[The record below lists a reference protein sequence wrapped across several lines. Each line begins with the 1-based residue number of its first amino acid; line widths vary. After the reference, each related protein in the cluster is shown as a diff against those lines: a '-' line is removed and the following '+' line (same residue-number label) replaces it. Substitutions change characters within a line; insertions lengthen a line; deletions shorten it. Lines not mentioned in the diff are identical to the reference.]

1 MEQSGIDTVPGPAR
15 ADAMA
20 APGSRELAT
29 MAALLLAYVGLE
41 WVSFIHEYKGVPITP
56 WNPGLGLLFA
66 FMVLKGAPRYALL
79 LFVGVLI
86 AEFAVLRTSLEWYVV
101 LSISLSISGGYA
113 AVAIAVRRQLRL
125 DVGLKRLKDVVE
137 LLGTA
142 LLGGSA
148 VAVMLSLVL
157 VADRQLELADVMVA
171 AWPLLVGDVIG
182 ILVMTPLV
190 LRLALWR
197 PTGPIR
203 AVLPLL
209 PEAIVFVLAI
219 ALCLWII
226 VIPQT
231 GFNFFYL
238 LFLPVGV
245 IAVRYGLDGACL
257 ALAFTQFGLVG
268 LLHYYGYDARAFTD
282 FQILML
288 VLSSTGLIVGVV
300 VTERQHAA
308 ETLREYEAMLRAKEA
323 EVAQATRMNLVSS
336 MASTLAHEINQ
347 PMTAARALARS
358 AQELVRARNGDLSRV
373 DTNLSNLIAQIDH
386 AGGVVR
392 RMRDFLRRGRP
403 HVSTV
408 AIGELL
414 DEVLML
420 VRLKATEADTQLEID
435 VAEGLP
441 SIHADRVQL
450 QQVVLNLVGNA
461 IEAVAAG
468 GGSDRRIQI
477 RARASGNGKELEV
490 AVVDNGPGIG
500 PEIADR
506 LFEPLTTS
514 KHGGLGLGL
523 SICASI
529 IESHGGK
536 IWLHA
541 RTPGATEFRF
551 SLPFAT
557 GPSD

>member
-1 MEQSGIDTVPGPAR
+1 MTQSEGGDTVAGAVG
-15 ADAMA
+15 
-20 APGSRELAT
+20 APGLTMPTPRELVGAV
-29 MAALLLAYVGLE
+29 ALLLAYVGLE

-66 FMVLKGAPRYALL
+66 FMVLKGPRYALL
-79 LFVGVLI
+79 LFAGVLI
-86 AEFAVLRTSLEWYVV
+86 AELAVLRTSLGWYVV
-101 LSISLSISGGYA
+101 LSISLIISGGYA
-113 AVAIAVRRQLRL
+113 AVAVAARRQLRL

-137 LLGTA
+137 LLVAA
-142 LLGGSA
+142 LLGSCAIA
-148 VAVMLSLVL
+148 VLLSLVL
-157 VADRQLELADVMVA
+157 VADHQLELADVMVA
-171 AWPLLVGDVIG
+171 TWPLLVGDVIG

-190 LRLALWR
+190 LRLALRR
-197 PTGPIR
+197 PTGLAR
-203 AVLPLL
+203 AVLPVL
-209 PEAIVFVLAI
+209 PEAVVFVAAI
-219 ALCLWII
+219 ALCLWLI

-231 GFNFFYL
+231 GFSFFYL

-245 IAVRYGLDGACL
+245 TAVRYGLDGACL

-268 LLHYYGYDARAFTD
+268 LLHLYGYDARAFTE

-308 ETLREYEAMLRAKEA
+308 ETLREYEAMLRTKEA
-323 EVAQATRMNLVSS
+323 EVAQATRLNLVSS

-358 AQELVRARNGDLSRV
+358 AQELVRAKDGDLSRA

-408 AIGELL
+408 AIDELL

-420 VRLKATEADTQLEID
+420 LRLQATESGTQVQID
-435 VAEGLP
+435 VADGLP
-441 SIHADRVQL
+441 TVHADRVQL

-461 IEAVAAG
+461 IEAVGAG
-468 GGSDRRIQI
+468 GRSDRRVRI
-477 RARASGNGKELEV
+477 RARVSDDAKDIEV
-490 AVVDNGPGIG
+490 AVIDNGPGIAA
-500 PEIADR
+500 EIADR

-514 KHGGLGLGL
+514 KHDGLGLGL
-523 SICASI
+523 SICATI
-529 IESHGGK
+529 IESHGGR

-551 SLPFAT
+551 TLPLTAR
-557 GPSD
+557 P

>member
-1 MEQSGIDTVPGPAR
+1 MQKSERID
-15 ADAMA
+15 A
-20 APGSRELAT
+20 AAGVVNGTGLALPKPRELVGAL
-29 MAALLLAYVGLE
+29 ALLLAYVALE

-66 FMVLKGAPRYALL
+66 FMVLKGPGYALL
-79 LFVGVLI
+79 LFAGVLV
-86 AEFAVLRTSLEWYVV
+86 AELAVLGTSLGWTEV
-101 LSISLSISGGYA
+101 LSISLIISAGYA
-113 AVAIAVRRQLRL
+113 AVARVARRQLRL
-125 DVGLKRLKDVVE
+125 DVGLKRLTDVVE
-137 LLGTA
+137 LLVAA
-142 LLGGSA
+142 LLGASA
-148 VAVMLSLVL
+148 VAVLLSLVL
-157 VADRQLELADVMVA
+157 VADAQLELADVMVA
-171 AWPLLVGDVIG
+171 TWPLLVGDVIG

-197 PTGPIR
+197 PKDFVQAVRPI
-203 AVLPLL
+203 L
-209 PEAIVFVLAI
+209 PEAALFVAAI

-226 VIPQT
+226 VNPQT
-231 GFNFFYL
+231 GFSFFYL

-245 IAVRYGLDGACL
+245 TAVRYGLDGACL

-268 LLHYYGYDARAFTD
+268 LLHLYGYDARAFTE

-288 VLSSTGLIVGVV
+288 VLSSTGLIVGVI

-308 ETLREYEAMLRAKEA
+308 EMLREYQAMLRAKEA
-323 EVAQATRMNLVSS
+323 EVAQATRLNLVSS

-358 AQELVRARNGDLSRV
+358 AQELVRAKNGDLARA

-408 AIGELL
+408 DIEELL
-414 DEVLML
+414 DEVRML
-420 VRLKATEADTQLEID
+420 LRLQATEAGVQVELD
-435 VAEGLP
+435 VADGLP
-441 SIHADRVQL
+441 VIHADRVQL

-461 IEAVAAG
+461 IEAVTAG
-468 GGSDRRIQI
+468 TGEDRRVRI
-477 RARASGNGKELEV
+477 RARASDNGKDIEV
-490 AVVDNGPGIG
+490 AVIDNGPGIAT
-500 PEIADR
+500 EIADR

-523 SICASI
+523 SICATI
-529 IESHGGK
+529 IETHGGR

-541 RTPGATEFRF
+541 RSPGATEFRF
-551 SLPFAT
+551 SLPLAAR
-557 GPSD
+557 P

>member
-1 MEQSGIDTVPGPAR
+1 MTQSEGGDTVAGAVG
-15 ADAMA
+15 
-20 APGSRELAT
+20 APGFTMPTPRELVGAV
-29 MAALLLAYVGLE
+29 ALLLAYVGLE

-66 FMVLKGAPRYALL
+66 FMVLKGPRYALL
-79 LFVGVLI
+79 LFAGVLI
-86 AEFAVLRTSLEWYVV
+86 AELAVLRTSLGWYVV
-101 LSISLSISGGYA
+101 VSISLIISGGYA
-113 AVAIAVRRQLRL
+113 AVAVAARRQLRL

-137 LLGTA
+137 LLVAA
-142 LLGGSA
+142 LLGSCAIA
-148 VAVMLSLVL
+148 VLLSLVL
-157 VADRQLELADVMVA
+157 VADHQLELADVMVA
-171 AWPLLVGDVIG
+171 TWPLLVGDVIG

-190 LRLALWR
+190 LRLALRR
-197 PTGPIR
+197 PTGLAR
-203 AVLPLL
+203 AVLPVL
-209 PEAIVFVLAI
+209 PEAVVFVAAI
-219 ALCLWII
+219 ALCLWLI

-231 GFNFFYL
+231 GFSFFYL

-245 IAVRYGLDGACL
+245 TAVRYGLDGACL

-268 LLHYYGYDARAFTD
+268 LLHLYGYDARAFTE

-308 ETLREYEAMLRAKEA
+308 ETLREYEAMLRTKEA
-323 EVAQATRMNLVSS
+323 EVAQATRLNLVSS

-358 AQELVRARNGDLSRV
+358 AQELVRAKDGDLSRA
-373 DTNLSNLIAQIDH
+373 DTNLSNLVAQIDH

-408 AIGELL
+408 AIDELL

-420 VRLKATEADTQLEID
+420 LRLQATESGTQVQID
-435 VAEGLP
+435 VADGLP
-441 SIHADRVQL
+441 TVHADRVQL

-461 IEAVAAG
+461 IEAVGAG
-468 GGSDRRIQI
+468 GRSDRRVRI
-477 RARASGNGKELEV
+477 RARVSDDAKDIEV
-490 AVVDNGPGIG
+490 AVIDNGPGIAA
-500 PEIADR
+500 EIADR

-514 KHGGLGLGL
+514 KHDGLGLGL
-523 SICASI
+523 SICATI
-529 IESHGGK
+529 IESHGGR

-551 SLPFAT
+551 TLPLTAR
-557 GPSD
+557 P

>member
-1 MEQSGIDTVPGPAR
+1 MTQSEGGDTVAGAVG
-15 ADAMA
+15 
-20 APGSRELAT
+20 APGFTMPTPRELVGAV
-29 MAALLLAYVGLE
+29 ALLLAYVGLE

-66 FMVLKGAPRYALL
+66 FMVLKGPRYALL
-79 LFVGVLI
+79 LFAGVLI
-86 AEFAVLRTSLEWYVV
+86 AELAVLRTSLGWYVV
-101 LSISLSISGGYA
+101 LSISLIISAGYA
-113 AVAIAVRRQLRL
+113 AVAVAARRQLRL

-137 LLGTA
+137 LLVAA
-142 LLGGSA
+142 LLGSCAIA
-148 VAVMLSLVL
+148 VLLSLVL
-157 VADRQLELADVMVA
+157 VADHQLELADVMVA
-171 AWPLLVGDVIG
+171 TWPLLVGDVIG

-190 LRLALWR
+190 LRLALRR
-197 PTGPIR
+197 PTGLVR
-203 AVLPLL
+203 AVLPVL
-209 PEAIVFVLAI
+209 PEAVVFVAAI
-219 ALCLWII
+219 ALCLWLI

-231 GFNFFYL
+231 GFSFFYL

-245 IAVRYGLDGACL
+245 TAVRYGLDGACL

-268 LLHYYGYDARAFTD
+268 LLHLYGYDARAFTE

-308 ETLREYEAMLRAKEA
+308 ETLREYEAMLRTKEA
-323 EVAQATRMNLVSS
+323 EVAQATRLNLVSS

-358 AQELVRARNGDLSRV
+358 AQELVRAKDGDLSRA

-408 AIGELL
+408 AIDELL

-420 VRLKATEADTQLEID
+420 LRLQATESGTQVQID
-435 VAEGLP
+435 VADGLP
-441 SIHADRVQL
+441 TVHADRVQL

-461 IEAVAAG
+461 IEAVGAG
-468 GGSDRRIQI
+468 GRSDRRVRI
-477 RARASGNGKELEV
+477 RARVSDDAKDIEV
-490 AVVDNGPGIG
+490 AVIDNGPGIAA
-500 PEIADR
+500 EIADR

-514 KHGGLGLGL
+514 KHDGLGLGL
-523 SICASI
+523 SICATI
-529 IESHGGK
+529 IESHGGR

-551 SLPFAT
+551 TLPLTAR
-557 GPSD
+557 P

>member
-1 MEQSGIDTVPGPAR
+1 MTQSEGGDTVAGAVG
-15 ADAMA
+15 
-20 APGSRELAT
+20 APGFTMPTPRELVGAV
-29 MAALLLAYVGLE
+29 ALLLAYVGLE

-66 FMVLKGAPRYALL
+66 FMVLKGPRYALL
-79 LFVGVLI
+79 LFAGVLI
-86 AEFAVLRTSLEWYVV
+86 AELAVLRTSLGWYVV
-101 LSISLSISGGYA
+101 LSISLIISAGYA
-113 AVAIAVRRQLRL
+113 AVAVAARRQLRL

-137 LLGTA
+137 LLVAA
-142 LLGGSA
+142 LLGSCAIA
-148 VAVMLSLVL
+148 VLLSLVL
-157 VADRQLELADVMVA
+157 VADHQLELADVMVA
-171 AWPLLVGDVIG
+171 TWPLLVGDVIG

-190 LRLALWR
+190 LRLALRR
-197 PTGPIR
+197 PTGLVR
-203 AVLPLL
+203 AVLPVL
-209 PEAIVFVLAI
+209 PEAVVFVAAI
-219 ALCLWII
+219 ALCLWLI

-231 GFNFFYL
+231 GFSFFYL

-245 IAVRYGLDGACL
+245 TAVRYGLDGACL

-268 LLHYYGYDARAFTD
+268 LLHLYGYDARAFTE

-308 ETLREYEAMLRAKEA
+308 ETLREYEAMLRTKEA
-323 EVAQATRMNLVSS
+323 EVAQATRLNLVSS

-358 AQELVRARNGDLSRV
+358 AQELVRAKDGDLSRA

-408 AIGELL
+408 AIDELL

-420 VRLKATEADTQLEID
+420 LRLQATESGTQVQID
-435 VAEGLP
+435 VADGLP
-441 SIHADRVQL
+441 TVHADRVQL

-461 IEAVAAG
+461 IESVGAG
-468 GGSDRRIQI
+468 GRSDRRVRI
-477 RARASGNGKELEV
+477 RARVSDDAKDIEV
-490 AVVDNGPGIG
+490 AVIDNGPGIAA
-500 PEIADR
+500 EIADR

-514 KHGGLGLGL
+514 KHDGLGLGL
-523 SICASI
+523 SICATI
-529 IESHGGK
+529 IESHGGR

-551 SLPFAT
+551 TLPLTAR
-557 GPSD
+557 P

>member
-1 MEQSGIDTVPGPAR
+1 MTQSEGGDTVAGAVG
-15 ADAMA
+15 
-20 APGSRELAT
+20 APGLTMPTPRELVGAV
-29 MAALLLAYVGLE
+29 ALLLAYVGLE

-66 FMVLKGAPRYALL
+66 FMVLKGPRYALL
-79 LFVGVLI
+79 LFAGVLI
-86 AEFAVLRTSLEWYVV
+86 AELAVLRTSLGWYVV
-101 LSISLSISGGYA
+101 VSISLIISGGYA
-113 AVAIAVRRQLRL
+113 AVAVAARRQLRL

-137 LLGTA
+137 LLVAA
-142 LLGGSA
+142 LLGSCAIA
-148 VAVMLSLVL
+148 VLLSLVL
-157 VADRQLELADVMVA
+157 VADHQLELADVMVA
-171 AWPLLVGDVIG
+171 TWPLLVGDVIG

-190 LRLALWR
+190 LRLALRR
-197 PTGPIR
+197 PTGLVR
-203 AVLPLL
+203 AVLPVL
-209 PEAIVFVLAI
+209 PEAVVFVAAI
-219 ALCLWII
+219 ALCLWLI

-231 GFNFFYL
+231 GFSFFYL

-245 IAVRYGLDGACL
+245 TAVRYGLDGACL

-268 LLHYYGYDARAFTD
+268 LLHLYGYDARAFTE

-308 ETLREYEAMLRAKEA
+308 ETLREYEAMLRTKEA
-323 EVAQATRMNLVSS
+323 EVAQATRLNLVSS

-358 AQELVRARNGDLSRV
+358 AQELVRAKDGDLSRA

-408 AIGELL
+408 AIDELL

-420 VRLKATEADTQLEID
+420 LRLQATESGTQVQID
-435 VAEGLP
+435 VADGLP
-441 SIHADRVQL
+441 TVHADRVQL

-461 IEAVAAG
+461 IEAVGAG
-468 GGSDRRIQI
+468 GRSDRRVRI
-477 RARASGNGKELEV
+477 RARVSDDAKDIEV
-490 AVVDNGPGIG
+490 AVIDNGPGIAA
-500 PEIADR
+500 EIADR

-514 KHGGLGLGL
+514 KHDGLGLGL
-523 SICASI
+523 SICATI
-529 IESHGGK
+529 IESHGGR

-551 SLPFAT
+551 TLPLTAR
-557 GPSD
+557 P